1 MWKSLLENYGNSD
14 KRIIVATEIVEGHR
28 KFKCL
33 SHLPLDYKK
42 QIETFFLTCDLILDL
57 KWIDSYW
64 YCNDQLFN

>member
-1 MWKSLLENYGNSD
+1 
-14 KRIIVATEIVEGHR
+14 
-28 KFKCL
+28 
-33 SHLPLDYKK
+33 LPLDYKK